1 MSFSKKQIMIMQKKI
16 FEKYAAM
23 AVTDAGRV
31 RNHNE
36 DNVLI
41 DEELGLLLVADGM
54 GGHQAGE
61 IASME
66 AINVIQQMIR
76 LQQRTIKKQSGFF
89 RFFGKSKSNP
99 DEYQSALEKALY
111 EANHHIHQLNIERNI
126 CDGSGMGTT
135 VAGCW
140 LIADNTMLVFHVGD
154 SRVYRFRKQKLEL
167 LTKDHSVLQAWHD
180 NGCEGEKPKSNVI
193 LRAIGPFPEAQSE
206 IQVKAID
213 EGDGFLICSD
223 GLTDMLDDANIE
235 NILQGLTGDQLG
247 GYSQKLLQSALNQG
261 GKDNVSII
269 LFAQ

>member
-1 MSFSKKQIMIMQKKI
+1 MQKKI
-16 FEKYAAM
+16 YEKYTAT
-23 AVTDAGRV
+23 AVTDVGRV

-36 DNVLI
+36 DNILI
-41 DEELGLLLVADGM
+41 DEDLGLLLVADGM

-76 LQQRTIKKQSGFF
+76 LQQQNLKKQSGFF
-89 RFFGKSKSNP
+89 RFFGKSKLNL

-111 EANHHIHQLNIERNI
+111 EANHHIHHLNIERNI

-140 LIADNTMLVFHVGD
+140 LIADDTMLIFHVGD
-154 SRVYRFRKQKLEL
+154 SRVYRFKRQKLKL

-193 LRAIGPFPEAQSE
+193 LRAIGPFPEIQSE
-206 IQVKAID
+206 IQVKVI
-213 EGDGFLICSD
+213 EENDGFLICSD

-235 NILQGLTGDQLG
+235 NILQGLTRDQLG
-247 GYSQKLLQSALNQG
+247 DYSQKLLQSALKQG